1 MQPQRGGILLAVVP
15 LALVWLGVYGSGP
28 EPRTGVIGRLVPEYR
43 AIALDGAPASLGALR
58 GRTVLLNLWSV
69 WCAPCRAE
77 MPSLEQLYRAY
88 RPAGLEM
95 VGVNTDPRGAESTV
109 RTFVRAAGVTYPVW
123 LDADEA
129 ISARFPATGVP
140 RSYVIGRDG
149 TLLWEHVGVLRP
161 DDPGLRKVLQGA
173 LGEVPTGLVA
183 HGASPEP
190 SPTMPA
196 PGIDAAG

>member
-1 MQPQRGGILLAVVP
+1 MQPKSGGVLLAAVT
-15 LALVWLGVYGSGP
+15 LTLTWLGVFGSGP
-28 EPRTGVIGRLVPEYR
+28 EPRTAVVGRPVPEYR

-58 GRTVLLNLWSV
+58 GRTVLLNVWSA
-69 WCAPCRAE
+69 WCAPCRTE
-77 MPSLEQLYRAY
+77 IPSLQRLYQTY
-88 RPAGLEM
+88 REAGLEM

-140 RSYVIGRDG
+140 RSYLIGRDG

-190 SPTMPA
+190 SPTLA